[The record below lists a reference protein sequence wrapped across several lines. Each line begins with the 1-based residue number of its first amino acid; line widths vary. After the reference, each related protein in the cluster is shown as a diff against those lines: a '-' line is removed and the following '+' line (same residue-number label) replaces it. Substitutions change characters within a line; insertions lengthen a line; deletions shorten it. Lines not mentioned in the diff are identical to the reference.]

1 MQRAETNIVGS
12 LAAIQSGSPPGALG
26 AWALG
31 LLLRL
36 LRLFAAIPLF
46 VFSMRCFAV
55 IPQFGCALKPA
66 SYLSHR

>member
-31 LLLRL
+31 LL